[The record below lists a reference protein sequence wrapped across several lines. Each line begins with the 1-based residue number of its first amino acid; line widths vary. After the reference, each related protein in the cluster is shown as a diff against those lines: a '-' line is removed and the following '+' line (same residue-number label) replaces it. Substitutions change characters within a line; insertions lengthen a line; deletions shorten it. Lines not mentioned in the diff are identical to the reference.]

1 MLLFGF
7 NTLRDYNNSPLLLII
22 VHCYTWAAA
31 SLSYV
36 ATYVPLVALNIK
48 YVCSMMRIS
57 NSEYI
62 TGQGGLYHLRFSVL
76 LLLYCQFF
84 LLLIGAPRSSL
95 PPHVFCMGINV
106 SSNTLRGDR
115 CFGASQGLCTRTP
128 KIAWYQFSCRAPNS
142 LRGQTAV
149 SYVPYYV
156 NNTYGKVTHRN
167 ISPRDFF
174 HRRCRSAVTLALLVA
189 CYRYTL
195 V

>member
-62 TGQGGLYHLRFSVL
+62 TGQGGLYHLRFSVCFAVAILPVL
-76 LLLYCQFF
+76 LAAHWSTAFF
-84 LLLIGAPRSSL
+84 FASS
-95 PPHVFCMGINV
+95 
-106 SSNTLRGDR
+106 
-115 CFGASQGLCTRTP
+115 CFLHG
-128 KIAWYQFSCRAPNS
+128 Y
-142 LRGQTAV
+142 
-149 SYVPYYV
+149 
-156 NNTYGKVTHRN
+156 
-167 ISPRDFF
+167 
-174 HRRCRSAVTLALLVA
+174 
-189 CYRYTL
+189 
-195 V
+195 